1 MSGTNDWPGNA
12 SRGEPEILVLPDN
25 QACATAAAERIAGI
39 LAAAVND
46 RGRAD
51 WATTGGSTPA
61 GIYKHLSQA
70 PLRDTVPWSRV
81 NIWLGD
87 ERFVPRGDD
96 WCNAR
101 IGDREL
107 VGAAPGT
114 TLEQTT
120 IHAWPVDEA
129 MALGEGGAW
138 CAARYIEMMRESG
151 VPFQDGQ
158 PVLDIVLVGIGPDG
172 HLLSVFPGSAAFDT
186 DAPGVD
192 IPAPDH
198 ITPKVERVTLNPRS
212 LQVARNVM
220 AVSHGASKA
229 SILGEIFGP
238 ERDPRRL
245 PAQLARRTGA
255 TWIVDQAA
263 GGHLA
268 QAQDPGQA
276 QARTPVE
283 A

>member
-1 MSGTNDWPGNA
+1 MSDTNGWLERA
-12 SRGEPEILVLPDN
+12 SRGEPEIIVLPN
-25 QACATAAAERIAGI
+25 NEACAAAAAERIAGI
-39 LAAAVND
+39 LAVAVNE

-61 GIYKHLSQA
+61 GIYKHLSKA
-70 PLRDTVPWSRV
+70 PLRDTVPWGRV

-114 TLEQTT
+114 ALEQTT

-129 MALGEGGAW
+129 MSLGEGGAW
-138 CAARYIEMMRESG
+138 CAARYVEMMRESG
-151 VPFQDGQ
+151 VPFEDGQ

-198 ITPKVERVTLNPRS
+198 IAPKVERVTLNPRS

-229 SILGEIFGP
+229 AILGEIFGP
-238 ERDPRRL
+238 DRDPRRL

-255 TWIVDQAA
+255 TWIVDEAA

-268 QAQDPGQA
+268 QA
-276 QARTPVE
+276 RTP
-283 A
+283 APA

>member
-1 MSGTNDWPGNA
+1 MSGIETWPTGA
-12 SRGEPEILVLPDN
+12 STGEPEILVLPD
-25 QACATAAAERIAGI
+25 QDACAALAAERIAGI
-39 LAAAVND
+39 LAAAVNE

-61 GIYKHLSQA
+61 GIYRHLSQA

-114 TLEQTT
+114 ALEQTT

-129 MALGEGGAW
+129 LTLGEDGAW

-151 VPFQDGQ
+151 VPFENGQ
-158 PVLDIVLVGIGPDG
+158 AVLDVVLVGIGPDG
-172 HLLSVFPGSAAFDT
+172 HLLSVFPGSTAFDT
-186 DAPGVD
+186 EAPALD

-198 ITPKVERVTLNPRS
+198 IAPKVERVTLNPRC
-212 LQVARNVM
+212 LDVARHVM
-220 AVSHGASKA
+220 AVAHGASKA
-229 SILGEIFGP
+229 AILGEIFGP
-238 ERDPRRL
+238 GRDPRRL
-245 PAQLARRTGA
+245 PAQLARRPGA
-255 TWIVDQAA
+255 TWIVDRAAAANVKQATME
-263 GGHLA
+263 
-268 QAQDPGQA
+268 P
-276 QARTPVE
+276 ARI
-283 A
+283 